1 MLKNPTPRLIALY
14 TATFISLIT
23 IGLVSIILFFIPFL
37 DNRFLLLSLL
47 ILVFFI
53 SYFVITYYLK
63 KYIYR
68 KIKLIYKSI
77 HKQKTSTEG
86 GHTGVNL
93 GENVIEQV
101 EKEVEEWSENQE
113 KEIKKFKS
121 WADYRRKY
129 IGDISHELKTP
140 VFNIQGYLHTLLEG
154 GLYDKNINLSYLKKA
169 VKNVDRLQ
177 TIIED
182 LSAISRLESG
192 EMVLDLESFDIKTLT
207 EEVFE
212 ELEYT
217 ASKKQI
223 KLLFKEGTANNYTV
237 SADRETIRQVLL
249 NLIGNSIKYSEES
262 GTTTLSFYDMH
273 KQVLIEISDKGIGVE
288 EKHIPFVFD
297 RFYRVDKSRSRKQ
310 GGTGLGLSIVKHIIE
325 AHGQRIN
332 LRSTKDIGSTFGFT
346 LEKAQ

>member
-1 MLKNPTPRLIALY
+1 MIKNPTPRLIALY
-14 TATFISLIT
+14 TSTFISLIVT
-23 IGLVSIILFFIPFL
+23 ATATVITFL
-37 DNRFLLLSLL
+37 LPLSNAILLLSGLL
-47 ILVFFI
+47 LLTFII
-53 SYFVITYYLK
+53 SYFIIAYYLK

-68 KIKLIYKSI
+68 KIKVIYKSI
-77 HKQKTSTEG
+77 HKQKISAEG
-86 GHTGVNL
+86 GLAGVNL
-93 GENVIEQV
+93 SENIIEKV
-101 EKEVEEWSENQE
+101 EKEVEEWSENQQ
-113 KEIKKFKS
+113 KEIEKFKS

-192 EMVLDLESFDIKTLT
+192 EMVLDLEEFDIKTLA

-217 ASKKQI
+217 ASKKEI
-223 KLLFKEGTANNYTV
+223 KLFFKEGTAGNYTV

-273 KQVLIEISDKGIGVE
+273 KQVLIEISDNGIGVD

-332 LRSTKDIGSTFGFT
+332 LRSTKGIGSTFGFT
-346 LEKAQ
+346 LEKAK